1 MSLMSLTA
9 VALGK
14 KVQAGEV
21 TVEEAVLDA
30 LEQIEKKE
38 DTIHSY
44 VTVLEK
50 EAILEKAKE
59 IQKKI
64 DAGELT
70 GLLAGVPVA
79 IKDNMCTEGVLTT
92 CSSKILYN
100 FVPTYTSE
108 AVKNLEAA
116 GAVIIGKTNM
126 DEFAMG
132 STTETSAYGITRNP
146 HRDLSFR
153 TDQEPMECRTCT
165 GRFFRWFLCGSCG
178 GGMFLCPWFR
188 YRRFYPPA
196 KFILWCDRNQA
207 NVWYGFPLR
216 ADCLRFFT

>member
-14 KVQAGEV
+14 KIQAGEV

-70 GLLAGVPVA
+70 GPLAGVPVA

-108 AVKNLEAA
+108 AVKNLEAQLSSEKQTWMSSRWEVQQRPLLTELRETHTIRSMYR
-116 GAVIIGKTNM
+116 AVLPVVPVRQLRRRNVPLPLVQIP
-126 DEFAMG
+126 AVL
-132 STTETSAYGITRNP
+132 SASQV
-146 HRDLSFR
+146 HS
-153 TDQEPMECRTCT
+153 
-165 GRFFRWFLCGSCG
+165 
-178 GGMFLCPWFR
+178 
-188 YRRFYPPA
+188 
-196 KFILWCDRNQA
+196 
-207 NVWYGFPLR
+207 VV
-216 ADCLRFFT
+216 

>member
-1 MSLMSLTA
+1 MSLTA

-70 GLLAGVPVA
+70 GPLAGVPVA

-92 CSSKILYN
+92 CSS
-100 FVPTYTSE
+100 
-108 AVKNLEAA
+108 
-116 GAVIIGKTNM
+116 
-126 DEFAMG
+126 
-132 STTETSAYGITRNP
+132 
-146 HRDLSFR
+146 
-153 TDQEPMECRTCT
+153 
-165 GRFFRWFLCGSCG
+165 
-178 GGMFLCPWFR
+178 
-188 YRRFYPPA
+188 
-196 KFILWCDRNQA
+196 
-207 NVWYGFPLR
+207 
-216 ADCLRFFT
+216 

>member
-59 IQKKI
+59 LSGGKAK
-64 DAGELT
+64 DDMT
-70 GLLAGVPVA
+70 VVVSKVFA
-79 IKDNMCTEGVLTT
+79 IN
-92 CSSKILYN
+92 
-100 FVPTYTSE
+100 
-108 AVKNLEAA
+108 
-116 GAVIIGKTNM
+116 
-126 DEFAMG
+126 
-132 STTETSAYGITRNP
+132 
-146 HRDLSFR
+146 
-153 TDQEPMECRTCT
+153 
-165 GRFFRWFLCGSCG
+165 
-178 GGMFLCPWFR
+178 
-188 YRRFYPPA
+188 
-196 KFILWCDRNQA
+196 
-207 NVWYGFPLR
+207 
-216 ADCLRFFT
+216 

>member
-1 MSLMSLTA
+1 MRKKKIRFTA
-9 VALGK
+9 
-14 KVQAGEV
+14 
-21 TVEEAVLDA
+21 
-30 LEQIEKKE
+30 
-38 DTIHSY
+38 Y

-70 GLLAGVPVA
+70 GPLAGVPVA

-108 AVKNLEAA
+108 AVINLEAA

-132 STTETSAYGITRNP
+132 STTETSAYGVTRNP
-146 HRDLSFR
+146 WNTEHVPGGSS
-153 TDQEPMECRTCT
+153 
-165 GRFFRWFLCGSCG
+165 GGSCAAVAAEECSFALGSDTG
-178 GGMFLCPWFR
+178 GSIRQPSSFCGVTGIKPTYGTVSR
-188 YRRFYPPA
+188 YGLIAYGSSLDQIGPIA
-196 KFILWCDRNQA
+196 KDVTDCATILEAIASYDKK
-207 NVWYGFPLR
+207 
-216 ADCLRFFT
+216 DCTICGTRGY

>member
-70 GLLAGVPVA
+70 GPLAGVPVA

-108 AVKNLEAA
+108 AVKNLVQQEQLSSEKQTWMSSRWEVQQRPLLTELRETHTIRSMYR
-116 GAVIIGKTNM
+116 AVLPVVPVRQLRRRNVPLPLVQIP
-126 DEFAMG
+126 AVL
-132 STTETSAYGITRNP
+132 SASQV
-146 HRDLSFR
+146 HS
-153 TDQEPMECRTCT
+153 
-165 GRFFRWFLCGSCG
+165 
-178 GGMFLCPWFR
+178 
-188 YRRFYPPA
+188 
-196 KFILWCDRNQA
+196 
-207 NVWYGFPLR
+207 VV
-216 ADCLRFFT
+216 

>member
-14 KVQAGEV
+14 KIQAGEV

-64 DAGELT
+64 IC
-70 GLLAGVPVA
+70 VPRA
-79 IKDNMCTEGVLTT
+79 CLQHA
-92 CSSKILYN
+92 
-100 FVPTYTSE
+100 VP
-108 AVKNLEAA
+108 
-116 GAVIIGKTNM
+116 
-126 DEFAMG
+126 
-132 STTETSAYGITRNP
+132 
-146 HRDLSFR
+146 
-153 TDQEPMECRTCT
+153 
-165 GRFFRWFLCGSCG
+165 
-178 GGMFLCPWFR
+178 
-188 YRRFYPPA
+188 RFYI
-196 KFILWCDRNQA
+196 ILCQRIHRKQ
-207 NVWYGFPLR
+207 
-216 ADCLRFFT
+216 

>member
-14 KVQAGEV
+14 KIQAGEV

-38 DTIHSY
+38 DAIHSY

-70 GLLAGVPVA
+70 GPLAGVPVA

-146 HRDLSFR
+146 HN
-153 TDQEPMECRTCT
+153 TEHVP
-165 GRFFRWFLCGSCG
+165 GGSCG

>member
-70 GLLAGVPVA
+70 GPLAGVPVA

-132 STTETSAYGITRNP
+132 STTRSMYRAVLPVVPVRQLRRRNVPLPLVQIPAVLSASQV
-146 HRDLSFR
+146 HS
-153 TDQEPMECRTCT
+153 
-165 GRFFRWFLCGSCG
+165 
-178 GGMFLCPWFR
+178 
-188 YRRFYPPA
+188 
-196 KFILWCDRNQA
+196 
-207 NVWYGFPLR
+207 VV
-216 ADCLRFFT
+216 

>member
-70 GLLAGVPVA
+70 GPLAGVPVA

-108 AVKNLEAA
+108 KQTWMSSRWEVQQRPLLTELRETHTIRSMYRAVLPVVPVRQLRRRNVPLPLVQIP
-116 GAVIIGKTNM
+116 AVL
-126 DEFAMG
+126 
-132 STTETSAYGITRNP
+132 SASQV
-146 HRDLSFR
+146 HS
-153 TDQEPMECRTCT
+153 
-165 GRFFRWFLCGSCG
+165 
-178 GGMFLCPWFR
+178 
-188 YRRFYPPA
+188 
-196 KFILWCDRNQA
+196 
-207 NVWYGFPLR
+207 VV
-216 ADCLRFFT
+216 

>member
-50 EAILEKAKE
+50 ETILEKAKE

-70 GLLAGVPVA
+70 GPLAGVPVA

-116 GAVIIGKTNM
+116 GAVIIRSMYRAVLPVVPVRQLRRRNVPLPLVQIP
-126 DEFAMG
+126 AVL
-132 STTETSAYGITRNP
+132 SASQV
-146 HRDLSFR
+146 HS
-153 TDQEPMECRTCT
+153 
-165 GRFFRWFLCGSCG
+165 
-178 GGMFLCPWFR
+178 
-188 YRRFYPPA
+188 
-196 KFILWCDRNQA
+196 
-207 NVWYGFPLR
+207 VV
-216 ADCLRFFT
+216 

>member
-70 GLLAGVPVA
+70 GPLAGVPVA

-116 GAVIIGKTNM
+116 GAVIIGKQTWM
-126 DEFAMG
+126 SSRWEVQQRPLL
-132 STTETSAYGITRNP
+132 TELRETHTIRSMYRAVLPVVPVRQLRRRNVPLPLVQIPAVLSASQV
-146 HRDLSFR
+146 HS
-153 TDQEPMECRTCT
+153 
-165 GRFFRWFLCGSCG
+165 
-178 GGMFLCPWFR
+178 
-188 YRRFYPPA
+188 
-196 KFILWCDRNQA
+196 
-207 NVWYGFPLR
+207 VV
-216 ADCLRFFT
+216 